1 MRKRIFAT
9 LLVAFS
15 AVAFSQG
22 QEPGGFPAEAP
33 PLEYPGEP
41 PYYAAYRYGAAM
53 HANLVTTA
61 TDALRNFQQSTQFR
75 DAFTSPALQDKYEE
89 MITSQ
94 TIALSNM
101 RRDLLTTA
109 TQVNR
114 LAYDQLNT
122 MRGLYDLMAPEFG
135 SEE

>member
-1 MRKRIFAT
+1 MKRFAMITAVVLST
-9 LLVAFS
+9 LL
-15 AVAFSQG
+15 SQA
-22 QEPGGFPAEAP
+22 QP

-41 PYYAAYRYGAAM
+41 PYYAAYRYAAAH

-94 TIALSNM
+94 TIALSHM

-135 SEE
+135 DEEIQDGLSTD